1 MKKTLGTL
9 MAIVMAIVMVFV
21 MTGCADTSG
30 MQSEL
35 NRLTETVA
43 ELTDKVNDLTSEN
56 KTLTDQVNDLSTENK
71 TLTDKVG
78 DLTTDVNDLT
88 IENGALKDRVEG
100 LNIFT
105 TDKAEY
111 GEKETMTVYFK
122 NQAVLKIRL
131 RLDNLYGASLQWSGE
146 TTFNSS
152 IYITSLFAD
161 IYVESILGTSYVV
174 WEDGMFLRR
183 QNMNSSI
190 ADRNEEELFG
200 GQYDGS
206 EEAYTNATWF
216 DFVICVPGTPF
227 ELARFKN
234 VSVYKP
240 Q

>member
-111 GEKETMTVYFK
+111 GEKETMTVYFNNK
-122 NQAVLKIRL
+122 PVLKIRL
-131 RLDNLYGASLQWSGE
+131 GFDSLEGTPLFGAAINFSL
-146 TTFNSS
+146 
-152 IYITSLFAD
+152 YITSLCAD
-161 IYVESILGTSYVV
+161 IYDESIIGTMLIVCDSGAFSRKPSSDISLIKQNKETNVV
-174 WEDGMFLRR
+174 GSFIDA
-183 QNMNSSI
+183 SSDC
-190 ADRNEEELFG
+190 AH
-200 GQYDGS
+200 
-206 EEAYTNATWF
+206 ATWF
-216 DFVICVPGTPF
+216 DLVICVPGTPF

-234 VSVYKP
+234 VSYTK
-240 Q
+240 